1 LQHMGGGDVESGPL
15 VVPLADDAIDL
26 ILFHFTIV
34 SRFRDSPQ
42 GSTVWNSSKSDA
54 CLGAHGIG
62 AEVGDRQNEQG
73 FVIPSAS

>member
-15 VVPLADDAIDL
+15 LVPLPNDAIDL

-42 GSTVWNSSKSDA
+42 GSTVSKSSRSDG
-54 CLGAHGIG
+54 CLGAQGTG
-62 AEVGDRQNEQG
+62 AEVGDRQKEQG
-73 FVIPSAS
+73 FVIPSVS